1 MAASEHCRAE
11 LFCCLQQ
18 RHSLTSVA
26 ILFQPVER
34 LWRLSCLQ
42 RWHSLRSVAI
52 FFTSVFTYVATFLP
66 PTVAQPKVCSDF
78 LSSTMAQRVERLWRF
93 SCLQRWHSL
102 RSVVIFFPQRWHN
115 ESNVCGDFLAS
126 NGGTAK
132 GAGAPK
138 HEVAVKLPL
147 CVNHL
152 VTGRCQS

>member
-1 MAASEHCRAE
+1 MLPPTAAQPNVCSDFVSTSR
-11 LFCCLQQ
+11 
-18 RHSLTSVA
+18 TSVA
-26 ILFQPVER
+26 TFLPPTVAQPKVCSDF
-34 LWRLSCLQ
+34 LS
-42 RWHSLRSVAI
+42 SNDGT
-52 FFTSVFTYVATFLP
+52 TSRTSVATFLP